1 MNSAQAK
8 HKLELS
14 TPSDREIVMTRVFKA
29 PAQLVFEALTQP
41 HLIRRWLLGPEGWAM
56 PVCEVDLRPGGR
68 FHYVWRNESE
78 QKEFG
83 LHGTYREIVLG
94 KRIVHVEN
102 FDESWYPDD
111 CTITTTVDERDG
123 ATTLTLTLEFVSRE
137 ARDAALESG
146 MDKGVA
152 ASYDRL
158 EQMLRE
164 S

>member
-1 MNSAQAK
+1 MSSAQAK

-14 TPSDREIVMTRVFKA
+14 TPSDREIVMARVFEA
-29 PAQLVFEALTQP
+29 PPELVFDALTQP
-41 HLIRRWLLGPEGWAM
+41 HLIRQWLLGPEGWAM

-68 FHYVWRNESE
+68 FHYVWRNDSK

-111 CTITTTVDERDG
+111 CTITTTVDEHDG
-123 ATTLTLTLEFVSRE
+123 GTTLTMTMEFVSRE

-146 MDKGVA
+146 MDTGVA

-158 EQMLRE
+158 EQMLPE